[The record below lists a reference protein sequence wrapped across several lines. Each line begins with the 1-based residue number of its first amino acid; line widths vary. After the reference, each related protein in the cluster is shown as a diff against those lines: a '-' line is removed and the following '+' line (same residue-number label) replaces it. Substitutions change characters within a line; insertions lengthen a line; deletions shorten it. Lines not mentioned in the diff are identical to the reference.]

1 MTVAKLRDYLGR
13 LSRLRAELE
22 RYHGVWD
29 IDIGYRL
36 SGGALTGELAA
47 RLFVVGPKLKASD
60 RSKYRLAPKSLG
72 GLPID
77 IISLQFEPH
86 AGKSPLPKRV
96 NMRAGVVGGISIGTK
111 DDAPG
116 TLGAVFRSSK
126 HGGLV
131 GLTSS
136 HLAPDESEH
145 VFAPSPVDRPGGVDL
160 GEVIAIDYEYGAS
173 LFRVSAPGVSVGA
186 LMDLPKISGFM
197 YEEELHEA
205 AIDQMP
211 VVKSGRTTG
220 VTRARITG
228 LSASGTITLTAED
241 GGGEIARGGDSGS
254 LWVTKGGRAVGLHF
268 AGGVSGGCGWAQA
281 MPMHGIVKNLGLSIE

>member
-29 IDIGYRL
+29 IDIGYRM
-36 SGGALTGELAA
+36 SGGAFTGELAA
-47 RLFVVGPKLKASD
+47 RLFVLGPKMKASD
-60 RSKYRLAPKSLG
+60 RARYRLAPKSLG
-72 GLPID
+72 GLPLD
-77 IISLQFEPH
+77 VISLHFEPH
-86 AGKSPLPKRV
+86 AGKQPLPKRV

-126 HGGLV
+126 YGGLV

-136 HLAPDESEH
+136 HLAPDEHER

-160 GEVIAIDYEYGAS
+160 GEVIAIDYDYGAS
-173 LFRVSAPGVSVGA
+173 LFRVSAPGVAVGA
-186 LMDLPKISGFM
+186 LLDLPKISGFM

-205 AIDQMP
+205 AIERAV

-228 LSASGTITLTAED
+228 LSASGTITLTAEE
-241 GGGEIARGGDSGS
+241 GGGEIAGGGDSGS
-254 LWVTKGGRAVGLHF
+254 LWVTPSGKAVGLHF
-268 AGGVSGGCGWAQA
+268 AGGASGSCGWAQA
-281 MPMHGIVKNLGLSIE
+281 MPIHGIATSFGLSIE